1 MFKVRFNLERGKYYR
16 FWQVCGDNT
25 TDYYHPSNTF
35 LSLTNC
41 RLINNARTAKR
52 IHTGANKV
60 VCSWIQCDGVVAHD
74 NIDAISQNKC
84 LQIFYNPR
92 IFPHWTD
99 LAQNNIDKSFHKKI
113 VTINN
118 RVYANLAD

>member
-52 IHTGANKV
+52 IHTE
-60 VCSWIQCDGVVAHD
+60 
-74 NIDAISQNKC
+74 AISQNKC